1 MTKRVAII
9 GAGPSGLPSIRHA
22 LLYGLEPVCFEASD
36 EVGGLWRY
44 KPHQTEEGSVM
55 KTTVINTSKEMTAY
69 SDFPPPAEYANF
81 MHNTQLLNYFKLY
94 TDHFGLRDY
103 IRFHHRVSNV
113 ERTADYEKTGK
124 WKVEYFDLNNQ
135 HHEELFDAVLLCTGH
150 HTEPYWPNKWPG
162 QEKFKGNVMHAHDY
176 KDYKGHEDKIVT
188 VVGVGNSGFDI
199 AVELSRIAKQVYVS
213 TRRGTWIYNRI
224 IDYGEPYD
232 LVVFTRFVALLRR
245 TLPLELINSF
255 LEFKLNS
262 RFDHG
267 KYGLKPAHR
276 PMSAHPTVNDEL
288 PNRLV
293 CGTVIVKSNI
303 KEFTENGLIFD
314 DNTKVEP
321 VDEVILSTG
330 YSFGFPLAEKGKLIP
345 VNENRVELY
354 KLMYPLET
362 SKWNNIAVI
371 GLIQPIGSIMPI
383 SEQQCRLFFH
393 SLTGQTKLPDLEGM
407 REDIER
413 RKKIMEQRYVNSRRH
428 TIQVDYEAY
437 MDELAD
443 LMDCKPNFL
452 KLSFIDPRL
461 ALKIFFG
468 PNLPYVYRLNGI
480 HKWSGAR
487 QAIFECDERVLKG
500 LRHRIVPLSSNMFG
514 LYALATSLIV
524 FALIIKF
531 VF

>member
-22 LLYGLEPVCFEASD
+22 LLYGVEPVCFEASD
-36 EVGGLWRY
+36 DVGGLWRY
-44 KPHQTEEGSVM
+44 KPEQTAEGSVM
-55 KTTVINTSKEMTAY
+55 RTTVINTSKEMTAY
-69 SDFPPPAEYANF
+69 SDFPPPAEFANF
-81 MHNTQLLNYFKLY
+81 MHNTQLLRYFQMY
-94 TDHFGLRDY
+94 ADHFNLRQY
-103 IRFHHRVSNV
+103 IKFHHRVVDVHRSS
-113 ERTADYEKTGK
+113 DYNKTGK
-124 WKVEYFDLNNQ
+124 WNVIYEDQ
-135 HHEELFDAVLLCTGH
+135 SQQRHEELFDAVLLCTGH

-162 QEKFKGNVMHAHDY
+162 QDKFQGKIMHAHDY
-176 KDYKGHEDKIVT
+176 KDYKGHENKVVT

-224 IDYGEPYD
+224 IDFGHPYD
-232 LVVFTRFVALLRR
+232 LIAFSRFIAFLRK
-245 TLPLELINSF
+245 TIPTWLINSF

-262 RFDHG
+262 RFDHA
-267 KYGLKPAHR
+267 KYGLKPAHK
-276 PMSAHPTVNDEL
+276 PLSAHPTVNDEL

-303 KEFTENGLIFD
+303 KEFTETGLVYD

-330 YSFGFPLAEKGKLIP
+330 YSFGFPLAEGGRLIP
-345 VNENRVELY
+345 VRENRVDLY
-354 KLMYPLET
+354 KLMYPLPT
-362 SKWNNIAVI
+362 AKWNNVAVI

-393 SLTGQTKLPDLEGM
+393 ALTGHTKLPSEGGM
-407 REDIER
+407 IDDINL
-413 RKKIMEQRYVNSRRH
+413 RKAKMEQRYVNSRRH
-428 TIQVDYEAY
+428 TIQVDYEDY

-443 LMDCKPNFL
+443 LMDCKPNFKEL
-452 KLSFIDPRL
+452 LFWDPRL

-468 PNLPYVYRLNGI
+468 PNLPYTYRLNGV
-480 HKWSGAR
+480 HKWHGAR
-487 QAIFECDERVLKG
+487 DAIFESEDRVLKG

-514 LYALATSLIV
+514 FYFVTIFIVIVALLG
-524 FALIIKF
+524 KF
-531 VF
+531 LL